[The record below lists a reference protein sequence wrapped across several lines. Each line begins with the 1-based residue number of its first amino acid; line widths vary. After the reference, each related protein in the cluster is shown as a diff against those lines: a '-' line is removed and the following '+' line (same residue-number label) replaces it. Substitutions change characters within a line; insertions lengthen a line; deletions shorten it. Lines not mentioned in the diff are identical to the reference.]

1 MLNLDKLYTHLE
13 YEYNEDLDYIDD
25 IYNYLHISRLL
36 QENEDEKTIMEKMEL
51 LDEGLF
57 VKLKYDDITI
67 SSLARLLEKYNKEK
81 CKLECNINKFL
92 KQFDISLEDLI
103 LIQSDISKAKLVHD
117 EKTLNLL
124 NHKLDKWWSWISNKV
139 INFIVNFKQGDT
151 SENISKILVCKKIF
165 KLLNLYNKINN
176 IKLYVFKLI
185 IFDIKNYGK
194 KYLTSYD
201 DILLESF
208 YKYLNDELNCKYG
221 SIFNMEIDT
230 NTSEIINYLLM
241 NENMYNLDKNN
252 NIVITNIENDIELF
266 FKLNNVYNLY
276 KMLKLF
282 LKEQYDSTQT
292 IVLDNKIQE
301 YLNSINIIINELS
314 NKHINDLLNQ
324 NLELNKTT
332 KNKYYFFVNYLNN
345 ILLAI
350 FNTYIIELDNS
361 VQDILANKHNC
372 LKEFSRTYIA
382 KT

>member
-81 CKLECNINKFL
+81 YKLECNINKFL

-103 LIQSDISKAKLVHD
+103 LIQSDISKAKLAHD

-194 KYLTSYD
+194 KYLNSYD
-201 DILLESF
+201 DILLENF

-221 SIFNMEIDT
+221 SIFNMEIDN

-252 NIVITNIENDIELF
+252 NIVITSIENDIELF
-266 FKLNNVYNLY
+266 FKLNNIYNLY

-324 NLELNKTT
+324 NLKLNKTT

-350 FNTYIIELDNS
+350 FNTYIIELDKS
-361 VQDILANKHNC
+361 VQDILTNKHNC